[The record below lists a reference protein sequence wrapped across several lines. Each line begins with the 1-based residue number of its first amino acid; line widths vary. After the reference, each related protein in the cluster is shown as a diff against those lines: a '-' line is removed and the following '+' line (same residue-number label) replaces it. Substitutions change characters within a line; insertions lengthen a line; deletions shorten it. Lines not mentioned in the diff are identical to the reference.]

1 MPKDITN
8 HSLWDDFN
16 RFLYVIF
23 FSLFVILGTSLWW
36 HNIFNIYF
44 FFPSDCKFLHCFCGS
59 SFDFLIQWIVM
70 MPSSECFI
78 KMVAPVVLY
87 DMPSKFDLDI
97 VGRTI
102 VFVTVHNIAFYA
114 TSSISYLLEVI
125 QSQQVIT
132 INI

>member
-1 MPKDITN
+1 
-8 HSLWDDFN
+8 
-16 RFLYVIF
+16 
-23 FSLFVILGTSLWW
+23 
-36 HNIFNIYF
+36 
-44 FFPSDCKFLHCFCGS
+44 
-59 SFDFLIQWIVM
+59 M

-102 VFVTVHNIAFYA
+102 AFVTVHNIAFYA